1 MKTVI
6 TLSVIVVLL
15 AIPLT
20 GNAQI
25 PKMIAYQGVL
35 ADPAGVPK
43 PDATYTITFRLYE
56 TSSGGS
62 AVWSE
67 QKNLVTTRGLFSTRL
82 GDQVLFGAG
91 VKFDRQYWLGIQVG
105 AEAELSPRVS
115 LSSVGYS
122 FRSINADTANY
133 AKVAGSG
140 GSNPWLT
147 SGSNIYFTAGNVGMG
162 IASPLERLH
171 VNRNAQVDGDII
183 HNSPT
188 QNDPGHPGV
197 VFKNNTLGKFVGD
210 GTQAQSQIYSFLWSW
225 SNVRTND
232 AEVRVYGKASSSWGT
247 YLGIS
252 HDGTNGLLNTDVGSL
267 KLLPATGQVLI
278 PGAYTN
284 VLGGP
289 SLPLNVTSTGMI
301 GVVGSS
307 IRYKTNLRPI
317 DEYASRIYGL
327 DPLVFDYKGEGG
339 AKNQFGLIAEEV
351 EKVMPELVVYNG
363 ENTPE
368 TVQYQQLIPLLLSEL
383 TKVKKQAD
391 MLARRIEELEKQNG
405 TR

>member
-1 MKTVI
+1 MKTII
-6 TLSVIVVLL
+6 TLSVIVILL

-20 GNAQI
+20 GTAQV
-25 PKMIAYQGVL
+25 PKTIAYQGVL

-62 AVWSE
+62 AIWNE
-67 QKNLVTTRGLFSTRL
+67 QKNLVTARGLFSTLL
-82 GDQVLFGAG
+82 GDQVLFGAA
-91 VKFDRQYWLGIQVG
+91 VKFDRPYWLSIQVG
-105 AEAELSPRVS
+105 AEAELSPRIS

-122 FRSINADTANY
+122 FRSMNSDTANY

-147 SGSNIYFTAGNVGMG
+147 SGSNIYFTAGNVGLG
-162 IASPLERLH
+162 TASPVERLH
-171 VNRNAQVDGDII
+171 VNRNAQLDGDII
-183 HNSPT
+183 HNSTT

-210 GTQAQSQIYSFLWSW
+210 GTQAQSQIYSYLWSW

-232 AEVRVYGKASSSWGT
+232 AEIRVHGKASSSWGT
-247 YLGIS
+247 YLGLS
-252 HDGTNGLLNTDVGSL
+252 HDGTNGTVYTDVGSL
-267 KLLPATGQVLI
+267 KLLPATGQVVI
-278 PGAYTN
+278 PGAN
-284 VLGGP
+284 NSVAGILQNLVINQSGI
-289 SLPLNVTSTGMI
+289 I

-317 DEYASRIYGL
+317 DEYSSKIYGL
-327 DPLVFDYKGEGG
+327 NPLVFDYKAEGG
-339 AKNQFGLIAEEV
+339 AKNEFGLIAEEV
-351 EKVMPELVVYNG
+351 EKVMPELVVYNRD
-363 ENTPE
+363 NQPE
-368 TVQYQQLIPLLLSEL
+368 TVQYQKLIPLLLSEL
-383 TKVKKQAD
+383 KKVKNQTD
-391 MLARRIEELEKQNG
+391 MLARRIEELEKHDG